1 MARASAAPCLSD
13 RATGMALSVLAEVG
27 RMLEAL
33 SESGQAGAIDL
44 RSLPLSDADRAQL
57 EEVLGRGE
65 VRAEL
70 ELAGN
75 SEVWETTSPG
85 VWWIRHR
92 GAGDKIATE
101 EISVCAIPEILIT
114 HPVDIKA
121 AAGRLREELETTHV

>member
-1 MARASAAPCLSD
+1 MARDSDAPCLSD
-13 RATGMALSVLAEVG
+13 RATGMALSVLAEIG

-44 RSLPLSDADRAQL
+44 RSLPLSDVDRAQL

-75 SEVWETTSPG
+75 SEVWETTYPG

-101 EISVCAIPEILIT
+101 EISVCAVPEILIT

>member
-1 MARASAAPCLSD
+1 MARDSAAPCLSD
-13 RATGMALSVLAEVG
+13 RATGMALSVLAEIG

-44 RSLPLSDADRAQL
+44 RSLPLSDVDRAQL

-70 ELAGN
+70 DIAGE
-75 SEVWETTSPG
+75 SEVWETTYPG
-85 VWWIRHR
+85 VWWIRHC
-92 GAGDKIATE
+92 GAGGKIATE

>member
-1 MARASAAPCLSD
+1 MALDSAAPCLSD

-44 RSLPLSDADRAQL
+44 RSLPLSDTDRAQL

-75 SEVWETTSPG
+75 SEVWETTYPG

-101 EISVCAIPEILIT
+101 EISVCSIPEILIT

>member
-1 MARASAAPCLSD
+1 MKRASAAPCLSD
-13 RATGMALSVLAEVG
+13 RATGMALSVLAEIG
-27 RMLEAL
+27 RMLETL
-33 SESGQAGAIDL
+33 TESGQAGAIDL
-44 RSLPLSDADRAQL
+44 RSLPLSEVDRAQL

-65 VRAEL
+65 VRVEL
-70 ELAGN
+70 DIAGE
-75 SEVWETTSPG
+75 SEVWETTYPG

-92 GAGDKIATE
+92 GADNKIASE

>member
-1 MARASAAPCLSD
+1 MARDSAAPCLSD
-13 RATGMALSVLAEVG
+13 RATGMALSVLAEIG

-65 VRAEL
+65 VQATL
-70 ELAGN
+70 DIAGE
-75 SEVWETTSPG
+75 SEVWETTYPG

-92 GAGDKIATE
+92 GADNKIATE
-101 EISVCAIPEILIT
+101 EISVCTIPEILIT

-121 AAGRLREELETTHV
+121 ATGRLREELETTHV

>member
-1 MARASAAPCLSD
+1 MARDSAAPCLSD
-13 RATGMALSVLAEVG
+13 RATGMALSVLAEIG

-44 RSLPLSDADRAQL
+44 RSLPL
-57 EEVLGRGE
+57 GRGE

-70 ELAGN
+70 DIAGE
-75 SEVWETTSPG
+75 SEVWETTYPG

-92 GAGDKIATE
+92 GAGNKIASE

>member
-1 MARASAAPCLSD
+1 MARDSAAPCLSD
-13 RATGMALSVLAEVG
+13 RATGMALSVLAEIG

-44 RSLPLSDADRAQL
+44 RSLPLSDVDRAQL

-75 SEVWETTSPG
+75 SEVWETTYPG

-101 EISVCAIPEILIT
+101 EISVCAIPEILMT

>member
-44 RSLPLSDADRAQL
+44 RSLPLSDVDRAQL

-70 ELAGN
+70 DIAGE
-75 SEVWETTSPG
+75 SEVWETTYPG
-85 VWWIRHR
+85 VWWIRHF
-92 GAGDKIATE
+92 GADRKIATE
-101 EISVCAIPEILIT
+101 EISVCAIPEILMT

>member
-1 MARASAAPCLSD
+1 
-13 RATGMALSVLAEVG
+13 MALSVLAEVS

-33 SESGQAGAIDL
+33 SDSGQAGAIDL
-44 RSLPLSDADRAQL
+44 RSLPLSDVDRTQL

-65 VRAEL
+65 VQVAL
-70 ELAGN
+70 DIAGE
-75 SEVWETTSPG
+75 SEVWETTYPG

-92 GAGDKIATE
+92 GADNKIATE

>member
-1 MARASAAPCLSD
+1 MARDSAAPCLSD

-44 RSLPLSDADRAQL
+44 RSLPLSDTDRAQL

-75 SEVWETTSPG
+75 SEVWETTYPG

>member
-1 MARASAAPCLSD
+1 MKHDSAAPCLSD
-13 RATGMALSVLAEVG
+13 RATGMALSVIAEIG

-33 SESGQAGAIDL
+33 SESGQAGSIDL

-57 EEVLGRGE
+57 EEALGQGE

-75 SEVWETTSPG
+75 SEVWETRYPG

-101 EISVCAIPEILIT
+101 EISVCAVPEILIT

>member
-1 MARASAAPCLSD
+1 MARDSAAPCLSD
-13 RATGMALSVLAEVG
+13 RATGMALSVLAEIS

-44 RSLPLSDADRAQL
+44 RSLPLSEVDREQL

-65 VRAEL
+65 VRVKL
-70 ELAGN
+70 DIAGE
-75 SEVWETTSPG
+75 SEVWETTYPG

-92 GAGDKIATE
+92 GADSKIATE

-114 HPVDIKA
+114 HPGDIKA
-121 AAGRLREELETTHV
+121 AAVRLREELETTHV

>member
-1 MARASAAPCLSD
+1 MVRDSAAPCLSD
-13 RATGMALSVLAEVG
+13 RATGMALSVLAEIS

-44 RSLPLSDADRAQL
+44 RSLPLSDVDRAQL

-70 ELAGN
+70 DIAGK
-75 SEVWETTSPG
+75 SEVWETTYPG

-92 GAGDKIATE
+92 GADSKIATE
-101 EISVCAIPEILIT
+101 EISVCTIPEILIT

>member
-1 MARASAAPCLSD
+1 MARDSAAPCLSD
-13 RATGMALSVLAEVG
+13 RATGMALSVLAEIG

-44 RSLPLSDADRAQL
+44 RSLPLSDVDRAQL

-70 ELAGN
+70 DIAGE
-75 SEVWETTSPG
+75 SEVWETTYPG
-85 VWWIRHR
+85 VWWIRHC
-92 GAGDKIATE
+92 GADRKIATE
-101 EISVCAIPEILIT
+101 EISVCAIPEILMT

>member
-1 MARASAAPCLSD
+1 MARDSAAPCLSD
-13 RATGMALSVLAEVG
+13 RATGMALSVLAEVS

-75 SEVWETTSPG
+75 CSSVLLYG
-85 VWWIRHR
+85 VQVK
-92 GAGDKIATE
+92 G
-101 EISVCAIPEILIT
+101 SVCAIM
-114 HPVDIKA
+114 
-121 AAGRLREELETTHV
+121 R

>member
-13 RATGMALSVLAEVG
+13 RATGMALSVLAEIG

-44 RSLPLSDADRAQL
+44 RSLPLSDVDRAQL

-70 ELAGN
+70 DIAGE
-75 SEVWETTSPG
+75 SEVWETTYPG

-92 GAGDKIATE
+92 GAGNKIASE

>member
-1 MARASAAPCLSD
+1 
-13 RATGMALSVLAEVG
+13 MALSVLAEIG

-33 SESGQAGAIDL
+33 SESGQAGSIDL

-75 SEVWETTSPG
+75 SEVWETRYPG

-101 EISVCAIPEILIT
+101 EISVCAVPEILIT

>member
-1 MARASAAPCLSD
+1 MARDSAAPCLSD

-44 RSLPLSDADRAQL
+44 RSLPLSDVDRAQL

-75 SEVWETTSPG
+75 SEVWETTYPG

-101 EISVCAIPEILIT
+101 EISVCAIPVILIT